1 MTTRRTGWVAL
12 TAAAAIAS
20 SAVLAMPAAGADPTP
35 ASTSTPTSTST
46 APTAANSAARLATIQ
61 AVAKVAIT
69 ARLSALNATIP
80 VVTAN
85 PVITDADRATLLATL
100 NHDVDGLTTLEAKIA
115 ADSTVTAAQADYQS
129 IFTGFRVYALALPQ
143 VRYATAVDDI
153 TALALPKLTNAQ
165 STLASLL
172 AGADAAKN
180 TAAVQAAMTDLAT
193 QITAITTTTNGLSA
207 SVLALT
213 PAQYDANHALLS
225 QPRAKLVQARAD
237 VRSATADIA
246 TVLKALQ

>member
-1 MTTRRTGWVAL
+1 MTTRRIGWAAAL
-12 TAAAAIAS
+12 TAAAITGTAI
-20 SAVLAMPAAGADPTP
+20 LTMPAAGADPTP
-35 ASTSTPTSTST
+35 ASTPASTSTPT
-46 APTAANSAARLATIQ
+46 AAADPTARLATIQ
-61 AVAKVAIT
+61 AAAKVAIT

-100 NHDVDGLTTLEAKIA
+100 NHDVDGLTTLGTKIA
-115 ADSTVTAAQADYQS
+115 GDSTVATAQADYQS

-143 VRYATAVDDI
+143 VRYASAVDDI

-165 STLASLL
+165 ATLASLL
-172 AGADAAKN
+172 AGPDAGKN
-180 TAAVQAAMTDLAT
+180 TAAVQAAMTDLPT
-193 QITAITTTTNGLSA
+193 QITAITTATNGLSTD
-207 SVLALT
+207 VLALT
-213 PAQYDANHALLS
+213 PAQYNANHALLS
-225 QPRAKLVQARAD
+225 APRATLVQARAD

>member
-1 MTTRRTGWVAL
+1 MTTRRTGWAAAL
-12 TAAAAIAS
+12 TAAAIAS
-20 SAVLAMPAAGADPTP
+20 TAVLTMPAAGADPTP
-35 ASTSTPTSTST
+35 TSTSTST
-46 APTAANSAARLATIQ
+46 AAPAPAANSAARLATIQ

-115 ADSTVTAAQADYQS
+115 ADSTVATAQADYQS

-153 TALALPKLTNAQ
+153 TALALPKLTSAQ
-165 STLASLL
+165 ATLAGLL

-180 TAAVQAAMTDLAT
+180 TAAVQASMTDLAS
-193 QITAITTTTNGLSA
+193 QITAITTATNGLSA

-213 PAQYDANHALLS
+213 PAQYNANHALLS

-237 VRSATADIA
+237 VRSATADVA
-246 TVLKALQ
+246 SVLKALQ